1 MIVKLNE
8 GINTALADP
17 KMKARLADLGDG
29 KAGIP
34 LAKAKG
40 HSDRLNPQLVHVEEM
55 RPRPRIPRVLRL
67 TLQRVVGEQKALITA
82 NLAAEIHVLPS
93 PVPPPPS

>member
-67 TLQRVVGEQKALITA
+67 TLH
-82 NLAAEIHVLPS
+82 LAAEIHVLPS